1 MYWTLLNYTLE
12 TVTWQIL
19 FYHNFKT
26 IAKSEIILISY
37 KGDDEAALLR
47 EVSSTDFPL
56 NTDSHFAYISTQS
69 T

>member
-1 MYWTLLNYTLE
+1 M
-12 TVTWQIL
+12 WQIL

-56 NTDSHFAYISTQS
+56 NTVILILLTYQLKVPKIEHEESCE
-69 T
+69 

>member
-1 MYWTLLNYTLE
+1 M
-12 TVTWQIL
+12 WQIL
-19 FYHNFKT
+19 FYRNFKT

-56 NTDSHFAYISTQS
+56 NTVILILLTYQLKVPKIEHEESCE
-69 T
+69 

>member
-1 MYWTLLNYTLE
+1 M
-12 TVTWQIL
+12 WQIL
-19 FYHNFKT
+19 FYRNFKT

-56 NTDSHFAYISTQS
+56 NTVILILLTYQVKVPKIEHEESCE
-69 T
+69 